1 MKKFNIHFYLLL
13 FIVITVAISDIIIYF
28 LKSNFIITNL
38 IIGLLLSFMSYLLK
52 KKKIITFEANC
63 SKVDIIFFAFLIGY
77 LIISI
82 VFPDL
87 SWDTRS
93 YHIYLQENVF
103 KDKLNYDF
111 FAGRNLN
118 SFLFALGDRVNYLF
132 RYILGY
138 RLGTVISYYLI
149 LVLFYQVKR
158 FLIKNV
164 ESKSEKFISIFS
176 IFPVM
181 MSVVFSFSGTYY
193 IDNFGLVFLLEIFY
207 CVLYEE
213 DIFKDKI
220 KLYVLVILI
229 GISIGIK
236 VTNIIFLIPL
246 GVYYLIKNFKE
257 LKYLKFYDY
266 IIVFGLLVLPWGI
279 YAIDSYVQTGNPV
292 FPYYNN
298 IFKSEYFMEES
309 WKDTNFG
316 PQNFIQFLIWP
327 LYIIFNPK
335 SAFDT
340 KFVDFGW
347 GTGYIAI
354 LGYIIYSLKN
364 KKILK
369 TKLFVLSIIVF
380 IDYYLWQILLIGY
393 VRYASI
399 LLILSLIVVITIISK
414 FYERKKIKFF
424 ILAFIFI
431 ILCLPSLAYDFLI
444 IVKDYPNINEF
455 VSEYKSNFCKIVK
468 DRNNEKIN
476 VDGILGAIAD
486 DSLLSTLLRKDNMIY
501 NLEEWV
507 TITNDKTEEMYS
519 DKIKNKTIF
528 VLVDKLTLE
537 LKKDYLN
544 RNNFEIFDIKE
555 LSGDYNFL
563 SPSDKLYLFEVQKHV
578 EDK

>member
-13 FIVITVAISDIIIYF
+13 YIVITVAISDIIIYF

-38 IIGLLLSFMSYLLK
+38 IIGLLLSFISYLLK
-52 KKKIITFEANC
+52 KKKIITFESNF
-63 SKVDIIFFAFLIGY
+63 SKVDIIFIVCLIGY

-103 KDKLNYDF
+103 EDKLNYDF

-158 FLIKNV
+158 FLIKNS
-164 ESKSEKFISIFS
+164 ECKSEKFISIFS

-181 MSVVFSFSGTYY
+181 MSVVFSFTGTYY
-193 IDNFGLVFLLEIFY
+193 IDNFGLVFLMEIFY
-207 CVLYEE
+207 CALYEE

-229 GISIGIK
+229 GISIGMK
-236 VTNIIFLIPL
+236 VTNIIFLLPL

-316 PQNFIQFLIWP
+316 PKNFIQFLIWP
-327 LYIIFNPK
+327 LYIIVNPK

-347 GTGYIAI
+347 GIGYIAI
-354 LGYIIYSLKN
+354 LGYIIYSIKN

-414 FYERKKIKFF
+414 FYERKKIEFF
-424 ILAFIFI
+424 ILSFIFI

-444 IVKDYPNINEF
+444 IVKDYNNVNEF
-455 VSEYKSNFCKIVK
+455 VSEYKSNFCKLVK
-468 DRNNEKIN
+468 DRNIEKIN
-476 VDGILGAIAD
+476 IDGILGAIAD
-486 DSLLSTLLRKDNMIY
+486 DSLLSTLLRNYNVIY

-555 LSGDYNFL
+555 LFGDYNFL
-563 SPSDKLYLFEVQKHV
+563 SPSDKLYLFEVQKKA
-578 EDK
+578 ENQ